1 MRRNNL
7 WITALAFGLS
17 LSAYG
22 QQAEGGISSGMLQ
35 EIKQAY
41 KGTPAD
47 KAIHNA
53 IAGNDINKLAI
64 NNDSKNNFDTYFSHK
79 VNSKGITNQKSSGRC
94 WLFTGLN
101 VIRAQVIAKY
111 NLPEFELSQNYNFFW
126 DQLEK
131 ANLFLQGIIDTREKP
146 INDKMVEWLFKN
158 PIGDGGQFTGI
169 SDNLMKYGIV
179 PSGVMVETYSSDNTS
194 RMSNLIGLKLKEYG
208 LELRDAKG
216 SKPEALAKR
225 KTEMLG
231 EIYRMLVLNLG
242 EPPTKFTWTRKDA
255 SGKPVETKEY
265 TPQSFYQEFVGED
278 LKNNYVMLMNDPS
291 RDYYKLYEI
300 DFDRLY
306 EEGYRGVIFDIDNT
320 LVPHGAPADERACAL
335 FAHLKELGY
344 HCMLLSNNKEPRVKM
359 FNDAVQVS
367 YIYKAGKPNPA
378 NYRKAMEQ
386 MGTDEKNTL
395 FVGDQI
401 FTDVYGANRTG
412 IRTILVKPIHPKE
425 EIQIVL
431 KRYLEK
437 IVLFFYRRKCQKQQ
451 SAAQKR

>member
-1 MRRNNL
+1 MRKNNL

-22 QQAEGGISSGMLQ
+22 QQSEGGISSGMLQ

-53 IAGNDINKLAI
+53 IAGNDINKLAV
-64 NNDSKNNFDTYFSHK
+64 NNDSKNNFDTYFSNK

-179 PSGVMVETYSSDNTS
+179 PSGV
-194 RMSNLIGLKLKEYG
+194 
-208 LELRDAKG
+208 
-216 SKPEALAKR
+216 
-225 KTEMLG
+225 
-231 EIYRMLVLNLG
+231 
-242 EPPTKFTWTRKDA
+242 
-255 SGKPVETKEY
+255 
-265 TPQSFYQEFVGED
+265 
-278 LKNNYVMLMNDPS
+278 
-291 RDYYKLYEI
+291 
-300 DFDRLY
+300 
-306 EEGYRGVIFDIDNT
+306 
-320 LVPHGAPADERACAL
+320 
-335 FAHLKELGY
+335 
-344 HCMLLSNNKEPRVKM
+344 
-359 FNDAVQVS
+359 
-367 YIYKAGKPNPA
+367 
-378 NYRKAMEQ
+378 
-386 MGTDEKNTL
+386 
-395 FVGDQI
+395 
-401 FTDVYGANRTG
+401 
-412 IRTILVKPIHPKE
+412 
-425 EIQIVL
+425 IV
-431 KRYLEK
+431 
-437 IVLFFYRRKCQKQQ
+437 
-451 SAAQKR
+451 

>member
-1 MRRNNL
+1 MRKNNL

-53 IAGNDINKLAI
+53 IAGNDINKLAV
-64 NNDSKNNFDTYFSHK
+64 NNDSKNNFDTYFSNK

-146 INDKMVEWLFKN
+146 IDDKMVEWLFKN

-208 LELRDAKG
+208 LELRDAKRLETG
-216 SKPEALAKR
+216 SAGKTQNRDAGRNLPYAGPQPRRTSYEIHLDTQRRKR
-225 KTEMLG
+225 KTGRDKRIHPAIIL
-231 EIYRMLVLNLG
+231 
-242 EPPTKFTWTRKDA
+242 
-255 SGKPVETKEY
+255 SGIRGRR
-265 TPQSFYQEFVGED
+265 F
-278 LKNNYVMLMNDPS
+278 
-291 RDYYKLYEI
+291 
-300 DFDRLY
+300 
-306 EEGYRGVIFDIDNT
+306 EEQ
-320 LVPHGAPADERACAL
+320 LCHADER
-335 FAHLKELGY
+335 
-344 HCMLLSNNKEPRVKM
+344 SEPR
-359 FNDAVQVS
+359 
-367 YIYKAGKPNPA
+367 
-378 NYRKAMEQ
+378 
-386 MGTDEKNTL
+386 L
-395 FVGDQI
+395 
-401 FTDVYGANRTG
+401 
-412 IRTILVKPIHPKE
+412 L
-425 EIQIVL
+425 
-431 KRYLEK
+431 
-437 IVLFFYRRKCQKQQ
+437 
-451 SAAQKR
+451 